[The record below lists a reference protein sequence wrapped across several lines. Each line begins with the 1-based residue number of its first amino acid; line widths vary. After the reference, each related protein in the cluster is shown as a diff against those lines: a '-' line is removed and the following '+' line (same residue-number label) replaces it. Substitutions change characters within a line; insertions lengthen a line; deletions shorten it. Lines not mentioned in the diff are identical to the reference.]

1 MRISIA
7 VVKRFLDRYGSSVK
21 MKNGVDVADG
31 ESLKSMNVGC
41 SIKSIFR
48 INVCLK

>member
-31 ESLKSMNVGC
+31 VVVKVDGNGFVQLSQYSELTYV
-41 SIKSIFR
+41 
-48 INVCLK
+48 